1 MKKHVLLLFIS
12 FSLTLQVAAQRQ
24 NIYYLKNSGREVS
37 SIDSADYIRVVQ
49 EPERGSLLYPTRE
62 YYANE
67 HKKSIGYSSRIDPP
81 KYEGQFRSYYKNGKT
96 KAVLRYAAGKLTD
109 TAYTY
114 YPNGGLYT
122 AIVYTPTKETTEVF
136 IKTIKDSTGKE
147 LVTNGTGNAVFYDED
162 FTYVRERGPIKNG
175 ISDGEW
181 SGVIISN
188 DTLTYKESYAGG
200 KMISGE
206 SKDSNGNSYH
216 YTISEVVP
224 SYKGGMDAFYSY
236 ISHSVRYP
244 RHLVTPRIQGIVHVS
259 FVIMP
264 NGEIDY
270 VHATN
275 QVHPD
280 LAAEAVR
287 VIKASKGW
295 EPGIQK
301 GRKVK
306 VSYDIPVSF
315 ALSN

>member
-1 MKKHVLLLFIS
+1 MKKHVLLLFVAC
-12 FSLTLQVAAQRQ
+12 SLFLQVAAQRQ
-24 NIYYLKNSGREVS
+24 NNYYLKNNGREVN

-49 EPERGSLLYPTRE
+49 EPERGSLLYPIKE
-62 YYANE
+62 YYPNE
-67 HKKSIGYSSRIDPP
+67 SKKSIGYSSRINPP
-81 KYEGQFRSYYKNGKT
+81 KYEGQFRSFYKSGKT
-96 KAVLRYAAGKLTD
+96 KQVLRYVGGKLID

-114 YPNGGLYT
+114 YPNGGLYS
-122 AIVYTPTKETTEVF
+122 AIVYTPTKETTDVF

-147 LVTNGTGNAVFYDED
+147 LVTNGTGNAVFYDDD
-162 FTYVRERGPIKNG
+162 FTYVRETGTLKNG
-175 ISDGEW
+175 MSDGDW

-200 KMISGE
+200 KMLSGE
-206 SKDSNGNSYH
+206 SKDNKGNSYH
-216 YTISEVVP
+216 YTVSEVLP
-224 SYKGGMDAFYSY
+224 SYKGGMTAFYKY
-236 ISHSVRYP
+236 ISRAVKYP
-244 RHLVTPRIQGIVHVS
+244 SHLVAPRIQGIVSVS

-264 NGEIDY
+264 DGEIDY

-306 VSYDIPVSF
+306 VSYNIPVSF